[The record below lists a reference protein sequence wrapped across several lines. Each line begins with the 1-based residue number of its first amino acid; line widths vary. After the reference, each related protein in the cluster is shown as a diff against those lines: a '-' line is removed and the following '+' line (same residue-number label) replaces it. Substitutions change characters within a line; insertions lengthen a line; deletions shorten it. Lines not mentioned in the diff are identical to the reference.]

1 MPAVERALSPAARSM
16 EDGHRALEKV
26 YYQGR
31 FVMATAPTIR
41 HPRARKKFNLSDH
54 KFFLLFAYLL
64 AVLIYYP
71 YVHEGSLTYGIFRVG
86 GSIGILLVLYAARVR
101 RTLLICAIALAVPAV
116 LQQLLRFR
124 PDAGLFSLIDIVLS
138 FAFDV
143 FIVALIFR
151 QVFAEQQV
159 RSETIFGAITIYLL
173 IGYSFASVY
182 EMIATVQ
189 ARAFYL
195 DPITNLH
202 TVPNRFDFIYYSFAT
217 MTSVGAVGITPV
229 SGQARSFTVIE
240 SALGVLYLAVLI
252 ARLIADYRQ
261 SPPTRTS

>member
-1 MPAVERALSPAARSM
+1 MPSAS
-16 EDGHRALEKV
+16 
-26 YYQGR
+26 
-31 FVMATAPTIR
+31 TIR
-41 HPRARKKFNLSDH
+41 HQPVPAGKKFNLADH

-64 AVLIYYP
+64 AALIYYP
-71 YVHEGSLTYGIFRVG
+71 YVHEDSISYGIFRVG
-86 GSIGILLVLYAARVR
+86 GSIGILLAVYAVRVR
-101 RTLLICAIALAVPAV
+101 RTLLICAILLAIPAV
-116 LQQLLRFR
+116 LEELLRFR
-124 PDAGLFSLIDIVLS
+124 PDAGLFSLIDILLS

-143 FIVALIFR
+143 LIVALIFR
-151 QVFAEQQV
+151 RVFAEQQV
-159 RSETIFGAITIYLL
+159 RSETIFGAISIYLL
-173 IGYSFASVY
+173 VGYSFASVY
-182 EMIATVQ
+182 EMIATLQ

-195 DPITNLH
+195 DPITNPH

-261 SPPTRTS
+261 SSATHIG